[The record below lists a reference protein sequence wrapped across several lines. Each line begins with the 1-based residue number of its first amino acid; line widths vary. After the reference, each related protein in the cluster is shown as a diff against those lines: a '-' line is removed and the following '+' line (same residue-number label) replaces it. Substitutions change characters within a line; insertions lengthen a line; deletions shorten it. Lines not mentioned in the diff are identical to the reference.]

1 MLLHW
6 LILFWEKKL
15 GHQILQILSYEIRK
29 YFFRNRSTWRHFYSQ
44 ISQTESGNQM
54 LPYQW
59 QKLIVKEIFVKPQR
73 RFEDLKVNKLRR
85 IFLFFLPFNHLRKFA
100 EYIFVIGFYKVE
112 RKVKFNFLFSV
123 VLILMISLN
132 KQSIFNLIE
141 KMRNYLQFFFWKL

>member
-1 MLLHW
+1 
-6 LILFWEKKL
+6 
-15 GHQILQILSYEIRK
+15 
-29 YFFRNRSTWRHFYSQ
+29 
-44 ISQTESGNQM
+44 M

-141 KMRNYLQFFFWKL
+141 KMRNYLQFFFFFESCKKQVFSCSIKLYH